1 MENTQNRLMMD
12 NGECEEVN
20 IDDRHWD
27 VEQVDD
33 GCWNDQYEGDYDQY
47 EAIMISMKAIMMILL
62 TSRARKTRRKEK
74 EKMEIGSVM
83 VVLCRLDT
91 TPVCH
96 TLKQILC
103 SKLLSYE

>member
-1 MENTQNRLMMD
+1 MIDIGMLNRLMMVAEMI
-12 NGECEEVN
+12 NMK
-20 IDDRHWD
+20 
-27 VEQVDD
+27 
-33 GCWNDQYEGDYDQY
+33 
-47 EAIMISMKAIMMILL
+47 AIMISMKAIMMILL
-62 TSRARKTRRKEK
+62 TSRARKTRRKER